1 MNAELIAIGD
11 ELLLGQTLDTNS
23 HWIARTLL
31 SEGIAVKKMT
41 VIADDPEEMRQMF
54 QAAFRRSDV
63 VLITGGLGPTHDDK
77 TKEVLAQFF
86 DLPIVFRN
94 DILEQV
100 RRVYQNKQLDFI
112 ETSREQAEFP
122 EGAIPIPN
130 SHGTAPGIWIE
141 RDGVVF
147 AAMPG
152 VPQEMKAMVSGW
164 VLPRLVK
171 LGLGPWTLIR
181 TLHTWGMAEAA
192 LYEKLDNRQEVLE
205 QAQLAFLPSYSGV
218 KLRLTI
224 ESNSHEEA
232 MIRLD
237 KAEELIREKLGEHIF
252 GSGESLTLEGGIG
265 ELLKERAMRVA
276 VAESCTG
283 GLLAK
288 ILTDTPGSSAWF
300 ERGFVTYTNEA
311 KHELLGVPME
321 LIEEHGAVSPEVA
334 EAMAQGALE
343 NSRADV
349 ALAIT
354 GIAGPDGGTEEK
366 PVGLVYIAL
375 AMEDRLLHRRYI
387 LDKQRDPNRQRSAA
401 KALMM
406 LLDELGERLDEN
418 GQPRLL

>member
-11 ELLLGQTLDTNS
+11 ELLLGQTMDSNS
-23 HWIARTLL
+23 HWIAGTLL
-31 SEGIAVKKMT
+31 EEGIAVKRMT
-41 VIADDPEEMRQMF
+41 VIADDSEQMREIF

-63 VLITGGLGPTHDDK
+63 VLITGGLGPTHDDR

-100 RRVYQNKQLDFI
+100 RQVYKDKQLDFI
-112 ETSREQAEFP
+112 ETSRQQAEFP

-130 SHGTAPGIWIE
+130 AHGTAPGIWIE
-141 RDGVVF
+141 RDGVIF

-152 VPQEMKAMVSGW
+152 VPLEMKGMVWNW

-171 LGLGPWTLIR
+171 LGRGPWTLIR

-205 QAQLAFLPSYSGV
+205 QAHLAFLPSYSGV
-218 KLRLTI
+218 KLRLTV
-224 ESNSHEEA
+224 ETNNREEG
-232 MIRLD
+232 IKRLD
-237 KAEELIREKLGEHIF
+237 AAEELIREKIDQHIF
-252 GSGESLTLEGGIG
+252 GSGESMSLERGIG
-265 ELLKERAMRVA
+265 ELLKKQALRVA

-288 ILTDTPGSSAWF
+288 QLTDTPGSSNWF
-300 ERGFVTYTNEA
+300 ERGFVTYSNEA
-311 KHELLGVPME
+311 KHEQLGVPME
-321 LIEEHGAVSPEVA
+321 LIESHGAVSAEVA
-334 EAMAQGALE
+334 EAMASGALE

-375 AMEDRLLHRRYI
+375 AMQDRVLHRRYV
-387 LDKQRDPNRQRSAA
+387 LDKERDANRQRAAA

-406 LLDELGERLDEN
+406 LLDEVGETVNEN
-418 GQPRLL
+418 GEPRLL